1 MHGRSQIKSKV
12 SISITFDL
20 FHWTQFH
27 SISNL
32 SSHKA
37 LPYQY
42 HCTQSSMCTNS
53 LSKFDGMCTNSL
65 SKLDGS
71 DAHGEI
77 RASRCSYCPTV
88 AKCCLCRFY
97 VQSSAH
103 PPHFSIIATAARP
116 CNSSSSKSIIIARCC
131 RASPPR
137 PSALTEIIV
146 KRTKSNWNRR
156 TFDLC
161 MIKQGSPI
169 APDQARSTCIDFEVK

>member
-1 MHGRSQIKSKV
+1 
-12 SISITFDL
+12 
-20 FHWTQFH
+20 
-27 SISNL
+27 
-32 SSHKA
+32 
-37 LPYQY
+37 
-42 HCTQSSMCTNS
+42 
-53 LSKFDGMCTNSL
+53 MCTNSL

-88 AKCCLCRFY
+88 AKCCLCRFL
-97 VQSSAH
+97 H
-103 PPHFSIIATAARP
+103 P
-116 CNSSSSKSIIIARCC
+116 KQ
-131 RASPPR
+131 RASAALLDHRHRSPPMQQLIIQVHHHCALLSSFTTT
-137 PSALTEIIV
+137 SALTEIIV